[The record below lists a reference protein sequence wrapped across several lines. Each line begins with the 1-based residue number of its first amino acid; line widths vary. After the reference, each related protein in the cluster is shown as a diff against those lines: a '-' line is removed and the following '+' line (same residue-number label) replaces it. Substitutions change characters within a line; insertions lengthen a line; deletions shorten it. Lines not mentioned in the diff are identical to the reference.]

1 MVYTLLAYIFIG
13 RMNIYTYWIINTFIR
28 MYQNTLWAISALSDV
43 QELIDRGFL
52 GEACDK
58 INDAKGIIKGQF
70 EVIEDGFAIAR

>member
-1 MVYTLLAYIFIG
+1 MEKVELFKDGKFTREML
-13 RMNIYTYWIINTFIR
+13 NVINTFIR